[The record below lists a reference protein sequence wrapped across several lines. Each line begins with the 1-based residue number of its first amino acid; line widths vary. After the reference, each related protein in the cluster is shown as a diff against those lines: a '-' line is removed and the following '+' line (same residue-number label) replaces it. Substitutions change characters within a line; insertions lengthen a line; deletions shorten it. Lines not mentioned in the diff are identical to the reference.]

1 MILLKTVL
9 SAAELLAAAAAAV
22 SLCSCGSETAS
33 SRDFVF
39 DTYSQITVCGQ
50 DAEDALE
57 SVGNALE
64 ELSEAFELCYSTE
77 AAELPDNEAYRDCF
91 DKAKALNEVYGDGVN
106 VACGA
111 LTGLWGIS
119 TPNPRVPSDGE
130 IAEAMGKITCERY
143 GDFSDGMKLDFG
155 AVAKGYAC
163 DRAYELLKGTETEY
177 AVVSLSST
185 TLLYGEKPDGTD
197 FKIGVTDPL
206 SGEGYVG
213 IISTEAAF
221 ASTSGGYERY
231 FEAQGKRYCHI
242 LDMDTG
248 RPAETDLISVTV
260 TVPADTPNGGIMSDF
275 LATLIYIDGS
285 EDLEKWLDCGDIEV
299 VAVRDDGAVH
309 SSCKGFEL
317 DESGVYFYG
326 E

>member
-1 MILLKTVL
+1 MKKRSHLFIPLL
-9 SAAELLAAAAAAV
+9 SAACMTAF
-22 SLCSCGSETAS
+22 CSCGSETVS
-33 SRDFVF
+33 SESFVF
-39 DTYSQITVCGQ
+39 DTYSRVTVCGQ
-50 DAEDALE
+50 DAEDVLK

-64 ELSEAFELCYSTE
+64 EFSGAFELCYGTE
-77 AAELPDNEAYRDCF
+77 ASELPDNEAYRDCF

-111 LTGLWGIS
+111 LTELWGIS
-119 TPNPRVPSDGE
+119 TPDPRVPSDEE

-143 GDFSDGMKLDFG
+143 GDFPDGMKLDFG

-163 DRAYELLKGTETEY
+163 DRAYEFLESTETEY

-206 SGEGYVG
+206 TGEGYMG
-213 IISTEAAF
+213 IIGTEAAF

-231 FEAQGKRYCHI
+231 FEAQGERYCHI
-242 LDMDTG
+242 LDMNTG

-275 LATLIYIDGS
+275 LATLIYIGGS
-285 EDLEKWLDCGDIEV
+285 EELDKWLDCGDIEV
-299 VAVRDDGAVH
+299 VAVRDDGAVY

-317 DESGVYFYG
+317 DESGGYHYG
-326 E
+326 K

>member
-1 MILLKTVL
+1 MRFFRRKIGILF
-9 SAAELLAAAAAAV
+9 AAV
-22 SLCSCGSETAS
+22 SAAALCSCAPSAVS
-33 SRDFVF
+33 SQDFVF
-39 DTYSQITVCGQ
+39 DTYSSVSVSGR

-57 SVGNALE
+57 SVVSSFK
-64 ELSEAFELCYSTE
+64 ELSGAFELCYGTE

-91 DKAKALNEVYGDGVN
+91 DKTKALNEVYGDGVN

-119 TPNPRVPSDGE
+119 TPNPRVPSGGE
-130 IAEAMGKITCERY
+130 IADAMGKITCERY
-143 GDFSDGMKLDFG
+143 GDFPDGMKLDFG

-163 DRAYELLKGTETEY
+163 DRAYELLKSTETEY
-177 AVVSLSST
+177 AVASLSST

-197 FKIGVTDPL
+197 FKIGITDPL
-206 SGEGYVG
+206 TGEGYVG
-213 IISTEAAF
+213 IITTEAAF

-242 LDMDTG
+242 LDMNTG
-248 RPAETDLISVTV
+248 RPADTDLISVTV
-260 TVPADTPNGGIMSDF
+260 TVPADTLNGGIMSDF
-275 LATLIYIDGS
+275 LATLIYIGGS
-285 EDLEKWLDCGDIEV
+285 GELNKWLDCGDIEV
-299 VAVRDDGAVH
+299 VAVREDGAVY

-317 DESGVYFYG
+317 DEGGGYYYG